1 MPLPPSLLKGALTT
15 ITNYLGIPL
24 MSRDIVIIPSYRFFS
39 FLACKRAMD
48 SDEDAPPPPPPSSL
62 PPGGELEEENAPAS
76 SSEKFK
82 ALQNMLSS
90 VPTMYSPPKDQAS
103 CEPAPPPSKR
113 AHTEEENNGD
123 SPLEASPQLKH
134 TTKDR
139 PRRKVRPP
147 SRKGRS
153 EGRNESAETK
163 QLQQDEMLPEE
174 APPDLPP
181 PPPPLSDLPTEISGK
196 KIESYVRFLYSNL
209 SDQTVS
215 NFE

>member
-1 MPLPPSLLKGALTT
+1 ME
-15 ITNYLGIPL
+15 
-24 MSRDIVIIPSYRFFS
+24 
-39 FLACKRAMD
+39 
-48 SDEDAPPPPPPSSL
+48 SDEDAPPPPPPSSP
-62 PPGGELEEENAPAS
+62 PPGGEEEKAPVS

-82 ALQNMLSS
+82 ALQSMLSG

-103 CEPAPPPSKR
+103 SEPAPPPSKS
-113 AHTEEENNGD
+113 AHTEQENDGD
-123 SPLEASPQLKH
+123 SPFKESPQLKH

-153 EGRNESAETK
+153 GGRDDSEAK
-163 QLQQDEMLPEE
+163 QLPHEVEEVALPEE

-196 KIESYVRFLYSNL
+196 HQNMTKLV
-209 SDQTVS
+209 
-215 NFE
+215 

>member
-1 MPLPPSLLKGALTT
+1 MLDRLTSSRLSFYRHLYSKGTATT
-15 ITNYLGIPL
+15 ITNCLGVPL
-24 MSRDIVIIPSYRFFS
+24 MSRDIVIIPSHRS
-39 FLACKRAMD
+39 FQLLGLALANARGSKMD

-62 PPGGELEEENAPAS
+62 PPGGEEEKAPSS

-82 ALQNMLSS
+82 ALQSMLSS
-90 VPTMYSPPKDQAS
+90 VPTMYSLPKDQTS

-113 AHTEEENNGD
+113 VQENDGD

-134 TTKDR
+134 TTRDR

-153 EGRNESAETK
+153 EGRNDSIETK
-163 QLQQDEMLPEE
+163 QLPHEIQDKTMPEE

-181 PPPPLSDLPTEISGK
+181 PPPPLSDLPTEISGE
-196 KIESYVRFLYSNL
+196 KIEHV
-209 SDQTVS
+209 
-215 NFE
+215 